1 MKRPTRDELLNLHEK
16 QLERITSLELELAGE
31 RALLFAVEESLVEVY
46 GWEPPINDLEEL

>member
-1 MKRPTRDELLNLHEK
+1 VKRPTRDELLNLHEK